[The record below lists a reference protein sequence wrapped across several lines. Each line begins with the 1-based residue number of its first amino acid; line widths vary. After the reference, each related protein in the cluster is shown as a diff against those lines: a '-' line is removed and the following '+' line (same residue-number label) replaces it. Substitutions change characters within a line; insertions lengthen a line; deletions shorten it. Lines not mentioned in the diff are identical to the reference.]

1 MASFRRSL
9 FPEIWHTPTTDSVHK
24 KKKQQQQQQQQKN
37 KTEKGYVV
45 INVHSV
51 MVCVFKLR

>member
-9 FPEIWHTPTTDSVHK
+9 FPEIWHTPTAIPCTK
-24 KKKQQQQQQQQKN
+24 KQKQQQQQQQQQ
-37 KTEKGYVV
+37 KTENGYVV

-51 MVCVFKLR
+51 VVCVFKLQ

>member
-9 FPEIWHTPTTDSVHK
+9 FAEIWHTPTIIPCTHTHKKNKNK
-24 KKKQQQQQQQQKN
+24 KKKT
-37 KTEKGYVV
+37 TENGYVV

-51 MVCVFKLR
+51 MVCVYKLQ

>member
-9 FPEIWHTPTTDSVHK
+9 FPEIWHTPTAIPCTK
-24 KKKQQQQQQQQKN
+24 KKTKQKQKQ
-37 KTEKGYVV
+37 KTTENGYVV

-51 MVCVFKLR
+51 MVCVYKLQ

>member
-9 FPEIWHTPTTDSVHK
+9 FPEIWHTPTAIPCTK
-24 KKKQQQQQQQQKN
+24 KQKQQQQQQ
-37 KTEKGYVV
+37 KTENGYVV

-51 MVCVFKLR
+51 VVCVYKLQ